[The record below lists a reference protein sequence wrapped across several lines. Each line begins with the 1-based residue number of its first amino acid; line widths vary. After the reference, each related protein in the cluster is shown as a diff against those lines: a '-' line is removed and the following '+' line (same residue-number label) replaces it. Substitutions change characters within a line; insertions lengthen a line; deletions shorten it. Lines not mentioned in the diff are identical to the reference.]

1 MAMKLD
7 MEKAY
12 DRLEWKFIDQVMRK
26 FGYNEKWVRWIMYS
40 ISTVS
45 FSILINGVLEGHI
58 YSTRGIR
65 QGDPISSFIF
75 ILCAEV
81 LFLWLNR
88 SAQPMGIGILMLPKR
103 MQGHAFNVCR

>member
-1 MAMKLD
+1 MKLD

-45 FSILINGVLEGHI
+45 FSILINGSWKG
-58 YSTRGIR
+58 TFIR
-65 QGDPISSFIF
+65 HVEFGKVI
-75 ILCAEV
+75 
-81 LFLWLNR
+81 LFLRLFSFYVRRCFFCGSIDRLSLWALV
-88 SAQPMGIGILMLPKR
+88 S
-103 MQGHAFNVCR
+103 